1 MWQFLDIMGDALRIA
16 TFLPRDAS
24 RRLEQPKPHWPDA
37 PARLREP
44 PGGIPHRGR

>member
-16 TFLPRDAS
+16 TFLPRDAHQ
-24 RRLEQPKPHWPDA
+24 RRQRPKADWPEL

>member
-16 TFLPRDAS
+16 TFLPRDAG
-24 RRLEQPKPHWPDA
+24 RRHDGPKTRWPET